1 MAFSWSGL
9 LSLLMASAIV
19 MGSPGPS
26 TVSATAVGA
35 SFGLRRALAY
45 VTGLVLGTVAVLLVV
60 AAGVLGLLMSVPG
73 AAPVLTVVSAAYI
86 LYLAYRIATAP
97 PLSRQDPATAVPAFA
112 AGFALA
118 IANPKAY
125 LAISA
130 VVAVAPELAPTLKI
144 SALVGMIVL
153 IHALWLLAG
162 ASLSRLLQDP
172 VASRIAN
179 VVLAV
184 ALLASA
190 IFAFV

>member
-1 MAFSWSGL
+1 MTSGL
-9 LSLLMASAIV
+9 LSLLVASAIV

-73 AAPVLTVVSAAYI
+73 ATPVLTVVSAAYI
-86 LYLAYRIATAP
+86 LYLAWRIATAP
-97 PLSRQDPATAVPAFA
+97 PLSRQDPATAVPAFG

-130 VVAVAPELAPTLKI
+130 VVAVAPELAPVLKV
-144 SALVGMIVL
+144 ATLVGMIVL

-162 ASLSRLLQDP
+162 ASLSRLLHDP
-172 VASRIAN
+172 TASRIAN
-179 VVLAV
+179 VALAV
-184 ALLASA
+184 ALVASA
-190 IFAFV
+190 ILAFL